1 MVRRPIRARRNHRGR
16 SSLRSHRRRHACH
29 GGTSRLDARQGSLR
43 VPHRRRALVGLA
55 AAGLRPLLPLIHF
68 GFSPDIRPRID
79 DESVTIRHLH
89 SRQRA
94 RVDHCVSFTRPLR
107 YSTYAVGSPPL
118 ASCAMELITILNRCY
133 RFRGFVYQHAHF
145 SADKKS
151 IEVAVRPRK
160 GSAAVCSRCHLP
172 APGYDQL
179 AERRFE
185 FIPIWGFFV
194 FLLYTMRRVDCRR
207 CDAVVVEEVPWGD
220 GKRTLTKVYML
231 FLARWARRLSWK
243 ETAEAFRTSW
253 EKVFDAVEHI
263 VTWGLEH
270 RTLGQIDAIGVD
282 EIQYAKGHK
291 YLTLVYQIDIGITRL
306 LWVGKERT
314 IESFQGFFTAM
325 GQEVVCKICFVCS
338 DMWEP
343 YLKLIRE
350 RCSEAL
356 HILDRFHI
364 VSNMNKA
371 LDKVRAE
378 ETSRMK
384 REGRD
389 PVLKKSRWLLLK
401 RSENLKEEQHF
412 RLRDLLRY
420 NLKTVRAYLL
430 KEAFQQLWDY
440 NSPAWAGKFL
450 DEWCR
455 QTMRSRIEPLKKIAR
470 SLLQHRPLILNYFRA
485 QKTLSSGV
493 VEGLNNK
500 AKVTMRKSY
509 GFRTYRVLEL
519 ALYHSLG
526 KLPEPESPTIS
537 SDDPFF

>member
-1 MVRRPIRARRNHRGR
+1 
-16 SSLRSHRRRHACH
+16 
-29 GGTSRLDARQGSLR
+29 
-43 VPHRRRALVGLA
+43 
-55 AAGLRPLLPLIHF
+55 
-68 GFSPDIRPRID
+68 
-79 DESVTIRHLH
+79 
-89 SRQRA
+89 
-94 RVDHCVSFTRPLR
+94 
-107 YSTYAVGSPPL
+107 
-118 ASCAMELITILNRCY
+118 
-133 RFRGFVYQHAHF
+133 
-145 SADKKS
+145 
-151 IEVAVRPRK
+151 
-160 GSAAVCSRCHLP
+160 
-172 APGYDQL
+172 
-179 AERRFE
+179 
-185 FIPIWGFFV
+185 
-194 FLLYTMRRVDCRR
+194 MRRVDCRR
-207 CDAVVVEEVPWGD
+207 CRAVVVEEVPWGD
-220 GKRTLTKVYML
+220 GKRTLTKAYML

-253 EKVFDAVEHI
+253 EKVFDAVEHV

-325 GQEVVCKICFVCS
+325 GLEVISKIAFVCS

-350 RCSEAL
+350 KCSEAL

-371 LDKVRAE
+371 LDQVRAE
-378 ETSRMK
+378 ETGRMK

-389 PVLKKSRWLLLK
+389 PVLKKSRWLLLR
-401 RSENLKEEQHF
+401 RSENLGPEQHF

-430 KEAFQQLWDY
+430 KEAFQQLWEY

-455 QTMRSRIEPLKKIAR
+455 QTMRSRIEPMKKIAR
-470 SLLQHRPLILNYFRA
+470 SLRNHRELILNYFRA
-485 QKTLSSGV
+485 QKLLSSGV

-526 KLPEPESPTIS
+526 KLPEPEITH
-537 SDDPFF
+537 DFF